1 MKKILGKLIVI
12 SLLGGLFLAI
22 GKGGINK
29 PKPMGEIDPG
39 PAYTAVK

>member
-22 GKGGINK
+22 GKGGISK

-39 PAYTAVK
+39 PAYTAMK